1 MFMCKWAKKGAVGQN
16 KTILFTKE
24 IRRKRG
30 QRYAS
35 IFVTTFYMTLAYYSI
50 LVRGLCPLF
59 KFTSKH
65 VIIIVWQLNDRET
78 PKD

>member
-1 MFMCKWAKKGAVGQN
+1 MENGAGGAKLFRFVYKGFTRRGGQHD
-16 KTILFTKE
+16 T
-24 IRRKRG
+24 
-30 QRYAS
+30 S

-65 VIIIVWQLNDRET
+65 VIIIVWQLKDRET

>member
-1 MFMCKWAKKGAVGQN
+1 MGAVGPKQS
-16 KTILFTKE
+16 ILFTKE

-30 QRYAS
+30 QRYTS
-35 IFVTTFYMTLAYYSI
+35 IFITTFYRTLATYSY
-50 LVRGLCPLF
+50 LVIGLCPHF

-65 VIIIVWQLNDRET
+65 VIIIVWQLNDRVT